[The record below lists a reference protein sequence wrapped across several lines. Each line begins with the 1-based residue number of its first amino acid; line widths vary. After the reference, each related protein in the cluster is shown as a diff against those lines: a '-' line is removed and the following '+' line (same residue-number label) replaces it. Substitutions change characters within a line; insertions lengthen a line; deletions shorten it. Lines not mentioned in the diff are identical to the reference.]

1 MHTVCLMGDY
11 ISGNDKNS
19 EGLFSSLMKPDGVTM
34 FLVYHTY
41 EYNLLIIF
49 EGEFE
54 QAESIMIL
62 KTIAGTWNH

>member
-1 MHTVCLMGDY
+1 MHTVCLMGDC

-19 EGLFSSLMKPDGVTM
+19 EFHSLMKPDRV
-34 FLVYHTY
+34 FLLYHTY

>member
-11 ISGNDKNS
+11 ISGININS
-19 EGLFSSLMKPDGVTM
+19 EGLFLSLMKPDVTM

-41 EYNLLIIF
+41 ECNLLIIF